1 MDTNTKIEVFNSLSL
16 LNTVGQEIEYILD
29 LHNKDKVAFLKFM
42 NWPDF
47 KSRTKLKVTELK
59 QVNNYL
65 SLDCSVI
72 PFLKE
77 FQNNYKEQSAK
88 AIANFKKSKKEY
100 KILKDAIPLLRNDFN
115 QGIDLLDDL
124 LDFFGCDDLDE
135 IEKDK
140 TYSCLFK
147 ENNHFSYNPINLHA
161 WLRRGELDF
170 KQNASSIVEYNK
182 DLLRNWVEH
191 GEEWKTH
198 LPNLRYFLNLPKLFE
213 SFGICL
219 SYTPY
224 LPKTV
229 YGAVQWID
237 KHPVIQISDNKK
249 DLATGWMTLFH
260 EIGHVILHENMSLV
274 DAGEEAD
281 KKISNK
287 QRKRMEVEAN
297 QFAANYLCN
306 GNKLRTYIFNLA
318 RTGQYETLK
327 SVSKKFGVNDII
339 TAYWFRKAQ
348 YNPAYCQHA
357 VIHLSFT

>member
-1 MDTNTKIEVFNSLSL
+1 M
-16 LNTVGQEIEYILD
+16 
-29 LHNKDKVAFLKFM
+29 
-42 NWPDF
+42 
-47 KSRTKLKVTELK
+47 
-59 QVNNYL
+59 
-65 SLDCSVI
+65 
-72 PFLKE
+72 
-77 FQNNYKEQSAK
+77 
-88 AIANFKKSKKEY
+88 
-100 KILKDAIPLLRNDFN
+100 
-115 QGIDLLDDL
+115 
-124 LDFFGCDDLDE
+124 
-135 IEKDK
+135 
-140 TYSCLFK
+140 
-147 ENNHFSYNPINLHA
+147 
-161 WLRRGELDF
+161 
-170 KQNASSIVEYNK
+170 
-182 DLLRNWVEH
+182 EH